1 MNYNANNTN
10 HMTLHEQSV
19 TTIIWISSITYWDIV
34 QSLKKVSIQKGLMEV
49 EMNSRIQA
57 VSITFFK
64 TSSVVSYQYF
74 YAWYW
79 YRYRPMQYVCV
90 ILKTC
95 CYTNSPMK
103 DVPTTTTCLPA
114 AASATALASSGA
126 LITCTPGRPPPGIP
140 SFRGLQINRSDQ
152 TCMDAEIYFTTIIEN
167 MHLPG
172 QGTSHIQVTLI
183 CIALASIKYRIN

>member
-1 MNYNANNTN
+1 MQCVCHRPTEN
-10 HMTLHEQSV
+10 MLLHQ
-19 TTIIWISSITYWDIV
+19 
-34 QSLKKVSIQKGLMEV
+34 L
-49 EMNSRIQA
+49 
-57 VSITFFK
+57 
-64 TSSVVSYQYF
+64 
-74 YAWYW
+74 
-79 YRYRPMQYVCV
+79 
-90 ILKTC
+90 
-95 CYTNSPMK
+95 NSPMK

-172 QGTSHIQVTLI
+172 QGTSQLQVTLI
-183 CIALASIKYRIN
+183 CIALASIKYRINKIGIWSLKCWIIQTGRSDEMTPNKGNYPTKI